1 MLLCRS
7 AVTVGSRRGKSMRS
21 GPRSNAAPDATVGPE
36 PTAGSE
42 NAGAAMTAGRQN
54 GCALRHIAVIGAEYS
69 GGNLK
74 AVAAGIFA
82 AG

>member
-7 AVTVGSRRGKSMRS
+7 VVTAGSRRGKSIRS
-21 GPRSNAAPDATVGPE
+21 GPRWNAAPGTTAGPE

-54 GCALRHIAVIGAEYS
+54 GYEPRHIAVIGAEYS
-69 GGNLK
+69 GGGLK
-74 AVAAGIFA
+74 VVAAGIFA
-82 AG
+82 VG